1 MNFIKETITVGG
13 KIMKKLNLQSFLAGI
28 LTAAFLFA
36 VTSTALAASGSVTFN
51 TINLTKEGKIIF
63 NKEEDFELASGEKV
77 PSSILYVDQTGGG
90 TTYLP
95 MRYLAELLGMSV
107 TWDQATG
114 TADLKSKQT
123 VVEPDQFMKEL
134 AEQWLVDGDYPK
146 NDKGETYGPEILF
159 DVVGHMPDLIS
170 TTATNGQDGYLR
182 NSELEALLSSFDEQG
197 ANKLPVYDLEGNVIG
212 EFTFED
218 GPA

>member
-1 MNFIKETITVGG
+1 
-13 KIMKKLNLQSFLAGI
+13 MKKLNLQSFLAGI
-28 LTAAFLFA
+28 LTAALLFA

-51 TINLTKEGKIIF
+51 AINLTKEGKIIF
-63 NKEEDFELASGEKV
+63 NKDEDFELASGEKV

-95 MRYLAELLGMSV
+95 MRYLAELLGISV

-146 NDKGETYGPEILF
+146 NSKGETYGPEILF

-182 NSELEALLSSFDEQG
+182 NSELEVLLSSFDEQG

-218 GPA
+218 GPAE

>member
-1 MNFIKETITVGG
+1 
-13 KIMKKLNLQSFLAGI
+13 MKKPNLQSFFAGI
-28 LTAAFLFA
+28 LTAALLFA
-36 VTSTALAASGSVTFN
+36 VISTALAASGSVTFN
-51 TINLTKEGKIIF
+51 AINLTKEGKVIF
-63 NKEEDFELASGEKV
+63 SKEEYLELASGEKI
-77 PSSILYVDQTGGG
+77 PSSILYVDQAAGG

-107 TWDQATG
+107 TWDRATE
-114 TADLKSKQT
+114 TADLKNKQT

-146 NDKGETYGPEILF
+146 NSKGETYGPEILF

-170 TTATNGQDGYLR
+170 TTATNGRDGYLR
-182 NSELEALLSSFDEQG
+182 NSELEVLLSSFDEQG

>member
-1 MNFIKETITVGG
+1 
-13 KIMKKLNLQSFLAGI
+13 MKKLNLRSFFAGL
-28 LTAAFLFA
+28 LTATLLFA
-36 VTSTALAASGSVTFN
+36 VITTALAASGSITYN
-51 TINLTKEGKIIF
+51 GINLTVDGKTILS
-63 NKEEDFELASGEKV
+63 KGEYLELASGEKL
-77 PSSILYVDQTGGG
+77 PSSILYVDQAGGG

-114 TADLKSKQT
+114 TADLKNRQT
-123 VVEPDQFMKEL
+123 VVEPDQLMQEL
-134 AEQWLVDGDYPK
+134 AEKWLVDGDYPK

-159 DVVGHMPDLIS
+159 DIVGHMPDLIS
-170 TTATNGQDGYLR
+170 TTATNGKDGYLR
-182 NSELEALLSSFDEQG
+182 NSELEALLSSFDEQRS
-197 ANKLPVYDLEGNVIG
+197 NKLPVYDLEGNVIG

>member
-1 MNFIKETITVGG
+1 
-13 KIMKKLNLQSFLAGI
+13 MKKLNLRSFFAGV
-28 LTAAFLFA
+28 LTATLLFA
-36 VTSTALAASGSVTFN
+36 VITTALAASGSITYN
-51 TINLTKEGKIIF
+51 GINLTVDGKTILS
-63 NKEEDFELASGEKV
+63 KGEYLELASGEKV
-77 PSSILYVDQTGGG
+77 PSSILYVDQAGGG

-114 TADLKSKQT
+114 TADLKNRQT
-123 VVEPDQFMKEL
+123 VVEPDQLMQEL
-134 AEQWLVDGDYPK
+134 AEKWLVDGDYPK

-159 DVVGHMPDLIS
+159 DIVGHMPDLIS
-170 TTATNGQDGYLR
+170 TTATNGKDGYLR
-182 NSELEALLSSFDEQG
+182 NSELEALLSSFDEQRS
-197 ANKLPVYDLEGNVIG
+197 NKLPVYDLEGNVIG

>member
-1 MNFIKETITVGG
+1 MSKGEY
-13 KIMKKLNLQSFLAGI
+13 L
-28 LTAAFLFA
+28 
-36 VTSTALAASGSVTFN
+36 
-51 TINLTKEGKIIF
+51 
-63 NKEEDFELASGEKV
+63 ELASGEKV
-77 PSSILYVDQTGGG
+77 PSSILYVDQAGGG

-114 TADLKSKQT
+114 TADLKNRQT
-123 VVEPDQFMKEL
+123 VVEPDQLMQEL
-134 AEQWLVDGDYPK
+134 AEKWLVDGDYPK

-159 DVVGHMPDLIS
+159 DIVGHMPDLIS
-170 TTATNGQDGYLR
+170 TTATNGKDGYLR
-182 NSELEALLSSFDEQG
+182 NSELEALLSSFDEQRS
-197 ANKLPVYDLEGNVIG
+197 NKLPVYDLEGNVIG

>member
-1 MNFIKETITVGG
+1 
-13 KIMKKLNLQSFLAGI
+13 MKKLNLRSFFAGL
-28 LTAAFLFA
+28 LTATLLFA
-36 VTSTALAASGSVTFN
+36 VITTALAASGSITYN
-51 TINLTKEGKIIF
+51 GINLTVDGKTILS
-63 NKEEDFELASGEKV
+63 KGEYLELASGEKV
-77 PSSILYVDQTGGG
+77 PSSILYVDKAGGG

-114 TADLKSKQT
+114 TADLKNRQT
-123 VVEPDQFMKEL
+123 VVEPDQLMQEL
-134 AEQWLVDGDYPK
+134 AEKWLVDGDYPK

-159 DVVGHMPDLIS
+159 DIVGHMPDLIS
-170 TTATNGQDGYLR
+170 TTATNGKDGYLR
-182 NSELEALLSSFDEQG
+182 NSELEALLSSFDEQRS
-197 ANKLPVYDLEGNVIG
+197 NKLPVYDLEGNVIG

>member
-1 MNFIKETITVGG
+1 
-13 KIMKKLNLQSFLAGI
+13 MKKLNLQSFWAGI
-28 LTAAFLFA
+28 LTAVLLFA

-51 TINLTKEGKIIF
+51 AINLTKEGKIIF
-63 NKEEDFELASGEKV
+63 NQDEDFELASGEKV
-77 PSSILYVDQTGGG
+77 PSSILYVDQSGGG

-114 TADLKSKQT
+114 TADLKNKQT

-146 NDKGETYGPEILF
+146 NSKGETYGPEILF

-182 NSELEALLSSFDEQG
+182 NSELEALLSSFDEQRS
-197 ANKLPVYDLEGNVIG
+197 NKLPVYDLEGNVIG

-218 GPA
+218 GPAE

>member
-1 MNFIKETITVGG
+1 
-13 KIMKKLNLQSFLAGI
+13 MKKLNLQSFLAGI
-28 LTAAFLFA
+28 LTAALLFA

-51 TINLTKEGKIIF
+51 AINLTKEGKIIF
-63 NKEEDFELASGEKV
+63 NKDEDFELASGEKV
-77 PSSILYVDQTGGG
+77 PSSILYVDQAGGG

-134 AEQWLVDGDYPK
+134 AEQWLVDGNYPK
-146 NDKGETYGPEILF
+146 NSKGETYGPEILF

-170 TTATNGQDGYLR
+170 TTATNGRDGYLR
-182 NSELEALLSSFDEQG
+182 NSELEVLLSSFDEQG

-218 GPA
+218 GPAE

>member
-1 MNFIKETITVGG
+1 
-13 KIMKKLNLQSFLAGI
+13 MKKLNLRSFFAGL
-28 LTAAFLFA
+28 LTATLLFA
-36 VTSTALAASGSVTFN
+36 VITTALAASGSITYN
-51 TINLTKEGKIIF
+51 GINLTVDGKTILS
-63 NKEEDFELASGEKV
+63 KGEYLELASGEKV
-77 PSSILYVDQTGGG
+77 PSSILYVDQAGGG

-114 TADLKSKQT
+114 TADLKNRQT
-123 VVEPDQFMKEL
+123 VVEPDQLMQEL
-134 AEQWLVDGDYPK
+134 AEKWLVDGDYPK

-159 DVVGHMPDLIS
+159 DIVGHLPDLIS
-170 TTATNGQDGYLR
+170 TTATNGKDGYLR
-182 NSELEALLSSFDEQG
+182 NSELEALLSSFDEQRS
-197 ANKLPVYDLEGNVIG
+197 NKLPVYDLEGNVIG

>member
-1 MNFIKETITVGG
+1 
-13 KIMKKLNLQSFLAGI
+13 MKKLNLRSFFAGL
-28 LTAAFLFA
+28 LTATLLFA
-36 VTSTALAASGSVTFN
+36 VITTALATSGSITYN
-51 TINLTKEGKIIF
+51 GINLTVDGKTILS
-63 NKEEDFELASGEKV
+63 KGEYLELASGEKV
-77 PSSILYVDQTGGG
+77 PSSILYVDQAGGG

-114 TADLKSKQT
+114 TADLKNRQT
-123 VVEPDQFMKEL
+123 VVEPDQLMQEL
-134 AEQWLVDGDYPK
+134 AEKWLVDGDYPK

-159 DVVGHMPDLIS
+159 DIVGHMPDLIS
-170 TTATNGQDGYLR
+170 TTATNGKDGYLR
-182 NSELEALLSSFDEQG
+182 NSELEALLSSFDEQRS
-197 ANKLPVYDLEGNVIG
+197 NKLPVYDLEGNVIG

>member
-1 MNFIKETITVGG
+1 
-13 KIMKKLNLQSFLAGI
+13 MKKLNLRSFFAGL
-28 LTAAFLFA
+28 LTATLLFA
-36 VTSTALAASGSVTFN
+36 VITTALAASGSVTYN
-51 TINLTKEGKIIF
+51 GINLTVGGKAILS
-63 NKEEDFELASGEKV
+63 KGEYLELASGEKV
-77 PSSILYVDQTGGG
+77 PSSILYVDQAGGG

-114 TADLKSKQT
+114 TADLKNRQT
-123 VVEPDQFMKEL
+123 VVEPDQLMQEL
-134 AEQWLVDGDYPK
+134 AEKWLVDGDYPK

-170 TTATNGQDGYLR
+170 TTATNGRDGYLR
-182 NSELEALLSSFDEQG
+182 NSELEALLSSFDEQRS
-197 ANKLPVYDLEGNVIG
+197 NKLPVYDLEGNVIG

>member
-1 MNFIKETITVGG
+1 
-13 KIMKKLNLQSFLAGI
+13 MKKLNLRSFFAGL
-28 LTAAFLFA
+28 LTATLLFA
-36 VTSTALAASGSVTFN
+36 VITTALAASGSITYN
-51 TINLTKEGKIIF
+51 GINLTVDGKTILS
-63 NKEEDFELASGEKV
+63 KGEYLELASGEKV
-77 PSSILYVDQTGGG
+77 PSSILYVDQAGGG

-114 TADLKSKQT
+114 TADLKNRQT
-123 VVEPDQFMKEL
+123 VVEPDQLMEEL
-134 AEQWLVDGDYPK
+134 AEKWLVDGDYPK

-170 TTATNGQDGYLR
+170 TTATNGRDGYLR
-182 NSELEALLSSFDEQG
+182 NSELEALLSSFDEQRS
-197 ANKLPVYDLEGNVIG
+197 NKLPVYDLEGNVIG

>member
-1 MNFIKETITVGG
+1 
-13 KIMKKLNLQSFLAGI
+13 MKKLNLQSFLAGT
-28 LTAAFLFA
+28 LTAALLFA
-36 VTSTALAASGSVTFN
+36 VTSTALATSGSVTFN
-51 TINLTKEGKIIF
+51 AINLTKEGKIIF

-123 VVEPDQFMKEL
+123 VVEPDQFIKEL

-146 NDKGETYGPEILF
+146 NSNGETYGPEILF
-159 DVVGHMPDLIS
+159 DVVGYMPDLIS

-182 NSELEALLSSFDEQG
+182 NSELEALLSSFDEQRS
-197 ANKLPVYDLEGNVIG
+197 NKLPVYDLEGNVIG

-218 GPA
+218 GPAE

>member
-1 MNFIKETITVGG
+1 
-13 KIMKKLNLQSFLAGI
+13 MKKLNLQSFLAGT
-28 LTAAFLFA
+28 LTAALLFA
-36 VTSTALAASGSVTFN
+36 VTSTALATSGSVTFN
-51 TINLTKEGKIIF
+51 AINLTKEGKIIF

-123 VVEPDQFMKEL
+123 VVEPDQFIKEL

-146 NDKGETYGPEILF
+146 NSNGETYGPEILF

-182 NSELEALLSSFDEQG
+182 NSELEALISSFDEQRS
-197 ANKLPVYDLEGNVIG
+197 NKLPVYDLEGNVIG

-218 GPA
+218 GPAE

>member
-1 MNFIKETITVGG
+1 
-13 KIMKKLNLQSFLAGI
+13 MKKLNLRSFFAGV
-28 LTAAFLFA
+28 LTATLLFA
-36 VTSTALAASGSVTFN
+36 VITTALAASGSVTYN
-51 TINLTKEGKIIF
+51 GINLTVGGKAILS
-63 NKEEDFELASGEKV
+63 KGEYLELASGEKV
-77 PSSILYVDQTGGG
+77 PSSILYVDQAGGG

-95 MRYLAELLGMSV
+95 MRYLAELLGVSV

-114 TADLKSKQT
+114 TADLKNRQT
-123 VVEPDQFMKEL
+123 VVEPDQLMQEL
-134 AEQWLVDGDYPK
+134 AEKWLVDGDYPK

-170 TTATNGQDGYLR
+170 TTATNGRDGYLR
-182 NSELEALLSSFDEQG
+182 NSELEALLSSFDEQRS
-197 ANKLPVYDLEGNVIG
+197 NKLPVYDLEGNVIG

>member
-1 MNFIKETITVGG
+1 
-13 KIMKKLNLQSFLAGI
+13 MKKLNLRSFFAGL
-28 LTAAFLFA
+28 LTATLPFA
-36 VTSTALAASGSVTFN
+36 VITTALAASGSITYN
-51 TINLTKEGKIIF
+51 GINLTVDGKTILS
-63 NKEEDFELASGEKV
+63 KGEYLELASGEKV
-77 PSSILYVDQTGGG
+77 PSSILYVDQAGGG

-114 TADLKSKQT
+114 TADLKNRQT
-123 VVEPDQFMKEL
+123 VVEPDQLMQEL
-134 AEQWLVDGDYPK
+134 AEKWLVDGDYPK

-159 DVVGHMPDLIS
+159 DIVGHMPDLIS
-170 TTATNGQDGYLR
+170 TTATNGKDGYLR
-182 NSELEALLSSFDEQG
+182 NSELEALLSSFDEQRS
-197 ANKLPVYDLEGNVIG
+197 NKLPVYDLEGNVIG

>member
-1 MNFIKETITVGG
+1 
-13 KIMKKLNLQSFLAGI
+13 MKKLNLRSFFAGL
-28 LTAAFLFA
+28 LTATLLFA
-36 VTSTALAASGSVTFN
+36 VITTALAASGSITYN
-51 TINLTKEGKIIF
+51 GINLTVDGKTILS
-63 NKEEDFELASGEKV
+63 KGEYLELASGEKV
-77 PSSILYVDQTGGG
+77 PSSILYVDQAGGG

-114 TADLKSKQT
+114 TADLKNRQT
-123 VVEPDQFMKEL
+123 VVEPDQLMQEL
-134 AEQWLVDGDYPK
+134 AEKWLVDGDYPK

-159 DVVGHMPDLIS
+159 DIVGHMPDLIS
-170 TTATNGQDGYLR
+170 TTATNGKDGYLR
-182 NSELEALLSSFDEQG
+182 NSELEALLSSFDEQRS
-197 ANKLPVYDLEGNVIG
+197 NKLPVYDLEGNVIG

>member
-1 MNFIKETITVGG
+1 
-13 KIMKKLNLQSFLAGI
+13 MKKLNLQSFLAGT
-28 LTAAFLFA
+28 LTAALLFA
-36 VTSTALAASGSVTFN
+36 VTSTALATSGSVTFN
-51 TINLTKEGKIIF
+51 AINLTKEGKIIF

-95 MRYLAELLGMSV
+95 MRYLAELLGISV

-146 NDKGETYGPEILF
+146 NSKGETYGPEILF

-182 NSELEALLSSFDEQG
+182 NSELEALLSSFDEQRS
-197 ANKLPVYDLEGNVIG
+197 NKLPVYDLEGNVIG

-218 GPA
+218 GPAE

>member
-1 MNFIKETITVGG
+1 
-13 KIMKKLNLQSFLAGI
+13 MKKLNLRSFFAGV
-28 LTAAFLFA
+28 LTATLLFA
-36 VTSTALAASGSVTFN
+36 VITTALAASGSVTYN
-51 TINLTKEGKIIF
+51 GINLTVGGKAILS
-63 NKEEDFELASGEKV
+63 KGEYLELASGEKV
-77 PSSILYVDQTGGG
+77 PSSILYVDQAGGG

-114 TADLKSKQT
+114 TADLKNRQT
-123 VVEPDQFMKEL
+123 VVEPDQLMQEL
-134 AEQWLVDGDYPK
+134 AEKWLVDGDYPK

-159 DVVGHMPDLIS
+159 DIVGHMPDLIS
-170 TTATNGQDGYLR
+170 TTATNGKDGYLR
-182 NSELEALLSSFDEQG
+182 NSELEALLSSFDEQRS
-197 ANKLPVYDLEGNVIG
+197 NKLPVYDLEGNVIG

>member
-1 MNFIKETITVGG
+1 
-13 KIMKKLNLQSFLAGI
+13 MKKLNLQSFLAGT
-28 LTAAFLFA
+28 LTAALLFA
-36 VTSTALAASGSVTFN
+36 VTSTALATSGSVTFN
-51 TINLTKEGKIIF
+51 AINLTKEGKIIF

-123 VVEPDQFMKEL
+123 VVEPDQFIKEL

-182 NSELEALLSSFDEQG
+182 NSELEALLSSFDEQRS
-197 ANKLPVYDLEGNVIG
+197 NKLPVYDLEGNVIG

-218 GPA
+218 GPAE

>member
-1 MNFIKETITVGG
+1 
-13 KIMKKLNLQSFLAGI
+13 MKKLNLRSFFAGL
-28 LTAAFLFA
+28 LTATLLFA
-36 VTSTALAASGSVTFN
+36 VITTALAASGSITYN
-51 TINLTKEGKIIF
+51 GINLTVDGKTILS
-63 NKEEDFELASGEKV
+63 KGEYLELASGEKV
-77 PSSILYVDQTGGG
+77 PSSILYVDQAGGG

-114 TADLKSKQT
+114 TADLKNRQT
-123 VVEPDQFMKEL
+123 VVEPDQFIQEL

-159 DVVGHMPDLIS
+159 DIVGHMPDLIS
-170 TTATNGQDGYLR
+170 TTATNGKDGYLR
-182 NSELEALLSSFDEQG
+182 NSELEALLSSFDEQRS
-197 ANKLPVYDLEGNVIG
+197 NKLPVYDLEGNVIG

>member
-1 MNFIKETITVGG
+1 
-13 KIMKKLNLQSFLAGI
+13 MKKLNLQSFLAGI
-28 LTAAFLFA
+28 LTAALLFA

-51 TINLTKEGKIIF
+51 AINLTKEGKIIF
-63 NKEEDFELASGEKV
+63 NKDEDFELASGEKV

-146 NDKGETYGPEILF
+146 NSKGETYGPEILF

-182 NSELEALLSSFDEQG
+182 NSELEVLLSSFDEQG

-218 GPA
+218 GPAE

>member
-1 MNFIKETITVGG
+1 
-13 KIMKKLNLQSFLAGI
+13 MKKLNLQSFWAGT
-28 LTAAFLFA
+28 LTAALLFT
-36 VTSTALAASGSVTFN
+36 VISTALAASGSVTFN
-51 TINLTKEGKIIF
+51 AINLTKEGKIIF
-63 NKEEDFELASGEKV
+63 NKDEDFELASGEKV

-95 MRYLAELLGMSV
+95 MRYLAELLGISV

-146 NDKGETYGPEILF
+146 NSKGETYGPEILF

>member
-1 MNFIKETITVGG
+1 
-13 KIMKKLNLQSFLAGI
+13 MKKLNLRSFFAGV
-28 LTAAFLFA
+28 LTATLLFA
-36 VTSTALAASGSVTFN
+36 VITTALAASGSVTYN
-51 TINLTKEGKIIF
+51 GINLAVNGKAVLS
-63 NKEEDFELASGEKV
+63 KGEYLELASGEKV
-77 PSSILYVDQTGGG
+77 PSSILYVDQAGGG

-114 TADLKSKQT
+114 TADLKNRQT
-123 VVEPDQFMKEL
+123 VVEPDQLMQEL
-134 AEQWLVDGDYPK
+134 AEKWLVDGDYPK

-159 DVVGHMPDLIS
+159 DIVGHMPDLIS
-170 TTATNGQDGYLR
+170 TTATNGKDGYLR
-182 NSELEALLSSFDEQG
+182 NSELEALLSSFDEQRS
-197 ANKLPVYDLEGNVIG
+197 NKLPVYDLEGNVIG

>member
-1 MNFIKETITVGG
+1 
-13 KIMKKLNLQSFLAGI
+13 MKKLNLQSFFAGI
-28 LTAAFLFA
+28 LTTALLCAA
-36 VTSTALAASGSVTFN
+36 VSTALAASGRVTFN
-51 TINLTKEGKIIF
+51 AVNLTKEGEAIF
-63 NKEEDFELASGEKV
+63 NKEEYLELDSGEKI
-77 PSSILYVDQTGGG
+77 PSSILYVDQAGGG

-107 TWDQATG
+107 TWDQVTE

-123 VVEPDQFMKEL
+123 AAEPEQFIKEL

-159 DVVGHMPDLIS
+159 DIVGHMPDLIS
-170 TTATNGQDGYLR
+170 TTATNGKDGYLR
-182 NSELEALLSSFDEQG
+182 NSELEALLSSFDEQRS
-197 ANKLPVYDLEGNVIG
+197 NKLPVYDLEGNVIG

>member
-1 MNFIKETITVGG
+1 
-13 KIMKKLNLQSFLAGI
+13 MKKLNLRSFFAGV
-28 LTAAFLFA
+28 LTATLLFA
-36 VTSTALAASGSVTFN
+36 VITTALAASGSVTYN
-51 TINLTKEGKIIF
+51 GINLTVGGKAILS
-63 NKEEDFELASGEKV
+63 KGEYLELASGEKV
-77 PSSILYVDQTGGG
+77 PSSILYVDQAGGG

-114 TADLKSKQT
+114 TADLKNRQT
-123 VVEPDQFMKEL
+123 VVEPDQLMQEL
-134 AEQWLVDGDYPK
+134 AEKWLVDGDYPK

-170 TTATNGQDGYLR
+170 TTATNGRDGYLR
-182 NSELEALLSSFDEQG
+182 NSELEALLSSFDEQRS
-197 ANKLPVYDLEGNVIG
+197 NKLPVYDLEGNVIG

>member
-1 MNFIKETITVGG
+1 
-13 KIMKKLNLQSFLAGI
+13 MKKLNLRSFFAGL
-28 LTAAFLFA
+28 LTSTLLFA
-36 VTSTALAASGSVTFN
+36 VITTALAASGSITYN
-51 TINLTKEGKIIF
+51 GINLTVDGKTILS
-63 NKEEDFELASGEKV
+63 KGEYLELASGEKV
-77 PSSILYVDQTGGG
+77 PSSILYVDQAGGG

-114 TADLKSKQT
+114 TADLKNRQT
-123 VVEPDQFMKEL
+123 VVEPDQLMQEL
-134 AEQWLVDGDYPK
+134 AEKWLVDGDYPK

-159 DVVGHMPDLIS
+159 DIVGHMPDLIS
-170 TTATNGQDGYLR
+170 TTATNGKDGYLR
-182 NSELEALLSSFDEQG
+182 NSELEALLSSFDEQRS
-197 ANKLPVYDLEGNVIG
+197 NKLPVYDLEGNVIG